1 MEGGDISF
9 LSCHMLL
16 VPFKNFISS
25 TSENRV
31 KVDFEYSNQDCLVVS
46 KDMLC
51 VTLDQK
57 AAELRDLKS

>member
-9 LSCHMLL
+9 LSCHVLL
-16 VPFKNFISS
+16 VPFKNFIFL
-25 TSENRV
+25 TSENRL
-31 KVDFEYSNQDCLVVS
+31 KIDFKYSNQDCLVAS